1 MTLSV
6 VDYGAGNILSVMN
19 AFEAIGEEPVLAS
32 TPEALMAAD
41 RLVLPGVGAAAA
53 VLEKLRQN
61 GMDQALR
68 EAVVD
73 HGRPLLG
80 ICVGMQVLAT
90 TMLEFGETAGLGW
103 MAGETRDIRELGA
116 PRAPHMGWNQVECGE
131 TETAFH
137 RQLHNRSFY
146 FCHSFA
152 VTDVPE
158 ELVVATTSYGG
169 SLTAAVGFGTVLAT
183 QFHPEKSQLDGQRLL
198 EAFVD
203 WTP

>member
-1 MTLSV
+1 MTLSI

-53 VLEKLRQN
+53 VLGKLRQN

-73 HGRPLLG
+73 QGRPLLG

-103 MAGETRDIRELGA
+103 MAGETRDIRDLGS
-116 PRAPHMGWNQVECGE
+116 PRAPHMGWNQAECGAAE
-131 TETAFH
+131 TPFH

-152 VTDVPE
+152 VMDAPE
-158 ELVVATTSYGG
+158 AFVVATTSYGG

-203 WTP
+203 WAP